1 MSKKEIIVV
10 VLILIAIATRFL
22 FLVDGQS
29 ILPNFTAVGA
39 IAILGASRLKG
50 ARRWI
55 LPLAVLWVSDLI
67 LNNVVY
73 AEYYTSF
80 QVFGS
85 GWVYGAFLLI
95 GVIAYYVMRKQNTM
109 KGGWM
114 RLAFTGIA
122 GAIVFFLITNFG
134 SWASSMTPYTK
145 DFSGLLTAYEA
156 GVPFFRNTLISNL
169 VFSFALFGAY
179 EYLASK
185 LTDVDP
191 VMSTKSVA

>member
-39 IAILGASRLKG
+39 IAILGASHLKG

-55 LPLAVLWVSDLI
+55 LPLVVLWVSDLI
-67 LNNVVY
+67 LNNIVY

-80 QVFGS
+80 QIFGS
-85 GWVYGAFLLI
+85 AWVYGAFLLI
-95 GVIAYYVMRKQNTM
+95 GVIAYYVMN
-109 KGGWM
+109 KGGWV

-122 GAIVFFLITNFG
+122 GAVVFFLITNLG
-134 SWASSMTPYTK
+134 SWASITSPYTK

-156 GVPFFRNTLISNL
+156 GIPFFRNTLISNL

-179 EYLASK
+179 EFLASR
-185 LTDVDP
+185 LSDVDP
-191 VMSTKSVA
+191 VMSTKSMA